1 MGDNIFNDNSIT
13 ALQHLFLSAHHN
25 GSPPDAND
33 DSPCCRMCGFLHLSN
48 GPHDAPTQCEKGQ
61 MGGKKGGDSGG
72 KGSSGNRGSKG
83 GQDKGNSGNGGGDK
97 GSNRGGQGRKGG
109 DKGRGAGDADSGS
122 DSDSDSGGRK
132 VPGPGGKYMNVDD
145 PNVTYVSFQYYLL
158 KKFYLQ
164 KFKVILA

>member
-1 MGDNIFNDNSIT
+1 MGDNIFNDNSII
-13 ALQHLFLSAHHN
+13 ALQHLVLSGHRVQGHN

-33 DSPCCRMCGFLHLSN
+33 DIACCHMCGFHHISN
-48 GPHDAPTQCEKGQ
+48 GPHDAHNQCGKGQ

-97 GSNRGGQGRKGG
+97 GSNRESKGRKGG

-132 VPGPGGKYMNVDD
+132 APGPGGKYMNVDD
-145 PNVTYVSFQYYLL
+145 PNVTYVSS
-158 KKFYLQ
+158 
-164 KFKVILA
+164 ILFTQEI